1 MASSRQPPP
10 DLFHWPF
17 PSGDSGA
24 AATTR
29 RVVLTYQR
37 RGGRVT
43 SLDVDVRTTAIARV
57 RMTVDAHS
65 TELLLKLERTNPS
78 GSIKDRTARGL
89 LADLDD
95 RGLLRDET
103 VVVESTSGNLG
114 LALACRLADRGC
126 RFIAVVDP
134 KTPTT
139 TREAMLEAGAELD
152 YVDISDGRGGYLL
165 SRLSRV
171 REILATQP
179 RAVWPNQYRNP
190 ANPRIHARTT
200 GPENP
205 FPGRARP
212 GRGVRRGVDGRNA
225 RGYLD
230 APARGGAPG
239 SRHRGR
245 SRLVRG
251 HRPAASANR
260 LIPGIGASQSSF
272 FLRPWMYDSAARVHD
287 AEAVALCRLLRADTG
302 LLVGGSSGCVLAAVL
317 RDASSGRL
325 APRSLDVLADGGDP
339 VPGHCVR

>member
-1 MASSRQPPP
+1 
-10 DLFHWPF
+10 
-17 PSGDSGA
+17 
-24 AATTR
+24 
-29 RVVLTYQR
+29 
-37 RGGRVT
+37 VT
-43 SLDVDVRTTAIARV
+43 SLDVDMRTTAIARA
-57 RMTVDAHS
+57 RMTVDGHP

-95 RGLLRDET
+95 RGLLHDDT

-114 LALACRLADRGC
+114 LALAQRLAYRGC

-139 TREAMLEAGAELD
+139 TRDAMLEAGAQLD

-165 SRLSRV
+165 SRLQRV

-179 RAVWPNQYRNP
+179 RAVWPNQYRNL

-200 GPENP
+200 GPEILAQGQ
-205 FPGRARP
+205 PGLGAVYIAVSTGGTLAGISTHLRAV
-212 GRGVRRGVDGRNA
+212 GH
-225 RGYLD
+225 
-230 APARGGAPG
+230 PARVVAVDLASSAVTG
-239 SRHRGR
+239 
-245 SRLVRG
+245 
-251 HRPAASANR
+251 PATSANR

-272 FLRPWMYDSAARVHD
+272 FLRPWMYDRAARVND

-302 LLVGGSSGCVLAAVL
+302 LLVGGSSGCVLAAAL

-325 APRSLDVLADGGDP
+325 APRSLCVCADGGDRYLDT
-339 VPGHCVR
+339 VFDDQWLALTGLDGAVAGIIARARERGLTFTGLQS